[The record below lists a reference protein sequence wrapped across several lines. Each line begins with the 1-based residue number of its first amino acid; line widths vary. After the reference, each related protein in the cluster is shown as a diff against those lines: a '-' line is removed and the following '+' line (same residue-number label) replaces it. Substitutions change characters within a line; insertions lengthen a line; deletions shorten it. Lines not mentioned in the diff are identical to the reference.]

1 MERNPRLFIAL
12 IGAGIVLTVLTGIAL
27 YGLFTGPRTAGAGED
42 RTSSAAPTETDG
54 PSAGDELLAI
64 DREAGGEEFARSAAE
79 ALFTWSTR
87 GQASPE
93 LVREHLLEVADP
105 TGYETPG
112 LYADL
117 AGYLPSESQ
126 WRQLRQFD
134 TRQSIKITEL
144 AIPQTWEDV
153 VSDPANELAPG
164 TVAFTIDAERIRS
177 GGWEGSAHRDETRD
191 EVEFTVFV
199 TCPEKTGECS
209 LLRLS
214 KLGSALR

>member
-12 IGAGIVLTVLTGIAL
+12 IGAGIVLAVLTGIAL
-27 YGLFTGPRTAGAGED
+27 YGLFTGPRTTEAGAD
-42 RTSSAAPTETDG
+42 RTSSSPGTESE
-54 PSAGDELLAI
+54 PPPVGDELHPI
-64 DREAGGEEFARSAAE
+64 EREAGAEAFARSAAE
-79 ALFTWSTR
+79 ALFTWSSR

-93 LVREHLLEVADP
+93 VVREHLLEVADP

-117 AGYLPSESQ
+117 TGYLPSESQ

-134 TRQSIKITEL
+134 THQSIEITGL
-144 AIPQTWEDV
+144 AIPETWEDV
-153 VSDPANELAPG
+153 VSDPAHELAPG

-177 GGWEGSAHRDETRD
+177 GGWEGSGQRDETRD

-199 TCPEKTGECS
+199 ACPKKTGECN